1 MRTRLPSAAS
11 AKYPRASSVP
21 VSFAFFHSASP
32 SRWFLCCATALAAV
46 AGTAFTSAGCSGVPA
61 SGVAGTSE
69 LTALSTARSS
79 SDLSSLSP
87 LSPGAGDVGCGSACA
102 WPAAVF
108 REVLGDLHPRSIVVV
123 LLLLTVA
130 ALLSRFVNSV
140 VRRTLERH
148 RQSGTLLPESVT
160 RLQITRR
167 ILDAVIWVVA
177 ISIGLSQFPELR
189 VLSAGLLASA
199 GISGLIVGFA
209 ARSTLGNAVAG
220 VTIAFAQPVRIGDE
234 VELRGERGT
243 VEDVTLL
250 FTMIRLW
257 DGKRMI
263 VPNETLSTEVVKN
276 LTLGSVSRMVRTDVL
291 VPPKGDARAT
301 MEV

>member
-1 MRTRLPSAAS
+1 MLEGPQAGASRTM
-11 AKYPRASSVP
+11 SV
-21 VSFAFFHSASP
+21 
-32 SRWFLCCATALAAV
+32 L
-46 AGTAFTSAGCSGVPA
+46 
-61 SGVAGTSE
+61 
-69 LTALSTARSS
+69 
-79 SDLSSLSP
+79 
-87 LSPGAGDVGCGSACA
+87 
-102 WPAAVF
+102 
-108 REVLGDLHPRSIVVV
+108 REVVGDLHPRSIVVV
-123 LLLLTVA
+123 LLLLVVA

-148 RQSGTLLPESVT
+148 RHSGTLLPESIT

-234 VELRGERGT
+234 VELRGERGV
-243 VEDVTLL
+243 VEDITLL
-250 FTMIRLW
+250 FTVIRLW

-263 VPNETLSTEVVKN
+263 VPNDTLSTEVVKN

-291 VPPKGDARAT
+291 VPPKGNARAT
-301 MEV
+301 MEALLGVAAAEPGLDRSAAPPRVEFLKVDAAGAVLRLTALCTDEASAARLTQALLARAAQVIYGIQV

>member
-1 MRTRLPSAAS
+1 MLEGPQAGASRTM
-11 AKYPRASSVP
+11 SV
-21 VSFAFFHSASP
+21 
-32 SRWFLCCATALAAV
+32 L
-46 AGTAFTSAGCSGVPA
+46 
-61 SGVAGTSE
+61 
-69 LTALSTARSS
+69 
-79 SDLSSLSP
+79 
-87 LSPGAGDVGCGSACA
+87 
-102 WPAAVF
+102 
-108 REVLGDLHPRSIVVV
+108 REVVGDLHPRSIVVV
-123 LLLLTVA
+123 LLLLVVA

-148 RQSGTLLPESVT
+148 RHSGTLLPESIT

-234 VELRGERGT
+234 VELRGERGV
-243 VEDVTLL
+243 VEDITLL
-250 FTMIRLW
+250 FTVIRLW

-263 VPNETLSTEVVKN
+263 VPNDTLSTEVVKN

-291 VPPKGDARAT
+291 VPPKGNARAT
-301 MEV
+301 MEALLGVAAAEPGLDHSAAPPRVEFLKVDAAGAVLRLTALCTDEASAARLTQALLARAAQVIYGIQV

>member
-1 MRTRLPSAAS
+1 MLEGPQAGASRTM
-11 AKYPRASSVP
+11 SV
-21 VSFAFFHSASP
+21 
-32 SRWFLCCATALAAV
+32 L
-46 AGTAFTSAGCSGVPA
+46 
-61 SGVAGTSE
+61 
-69 LTALSTARSS
+69 
-79 SDLSSLSP
+79 
-87 LSPGAGDVGCGSACA
+87 
-102 WPAAVF
+102 
-108 REVLGDLHPRSIVVV
+108 REVVGDLHPRSIVVV
-123 LLLLTVA
+123 LLLLVVA

-148 RQSGTLLPESVT
+148 RHSGTLLPESIT

-234 VELRGERGT
+234 VELRGERGV
-243 VEDVTLL
+243 VEDITLL
-250 FTMIRLW
+250 FTVIRLC

-263 VPNETLSTEVVKN
+263 VPNDTLSTEVVKN

-291 VPPKGDARAT
+291 VPPKGNARAT
-301 MEV
+301 MEALLGVAAAEPGLDHSAAPPRVEFLKVDAAGAVLRLTALCTDEASAARLTQALLARAAEVIYGIQV

>member
-1 MRTRLPSAAS
+1 MLEGPQAGASRTM
-11 AKYPRASSVP
+11 SV
-21 VSFAFFHSASP
+21 
-32 SRWFLCCATALAAV
+32 L
-46 AGTAFTSAGCSGVPA
+46 
-61 SGVAGTSE
+61 
-69 LTALSTARSS
+69 
-79 SDLSSLSP
+79 
-87 LSPGAGDVGCGSACA
+87 
-102 WPAAVF
+102 
-108 REVLGDLHPRSIVVV
+108 REVVGDLHPRSIVVV
-123 LLLLTVA
+123 LLLLVVA

-140 VRRTLERH
+140 VRRTLEHHRH
-148 RQSGTLLPESVT
+148 SGTLLPESIT

-234 VELRGERGT
+234 VELRGERGV
-243 VEDVTLL
+243 VEDITLL
-250 FTMIRLW
+250 FTVIRLW

-263 VPNETLSTEVVKN
+263 VPNDTLSTEVVKN

-291 VPPKGDARAT
+291 VPPKGNARAT
-301 MEV
+301 MEALLGVAAAEPGLDHSAAPPRVEFLKVDAAGAVLRLTALCTDEASAARLTQALLAMAAQVIYGIQV

>member
-1 MRTRLPSAAS
+1 VLEGPKGEGTTTSLLRT
-11 AKYPRASSVP
+11 
-21 VSFAFFHSASP
+21 
-32 SRWFLCCATALAAV
+32 
-46 AGTAFTSAGCSGVPA
+46 
-61 SGVAGTSE
+61 
-69 LTALSTARSS
+69 
-79 SDLSSLSP
+79 
-87 LSPGAGDVGCGSACA
+87 
-102 WPAAVF
+102 
-108 REVLGDLHPRSIVVV
+108 VLGDLNPRGLVVV
-123 LLLLTVA
+123 LVMLVAA
-130 ALLSRFVNSV
+130 ALLSRFVNSA
-140 VRRTLERH
+140 VRRNLEKH
-148 RQSGTLLPESVT
+148 RQSGTLQPESVT
-160 RLQITRR
+160 RLQIIRR
-167 ILDAVIWVVA
+167 IVHAVIWVVA

-189 VLSAGLLASA
+189 VFSAGLLASA

-234 VELRGERGT
+234 VELRGERGV

-291 VPPKGDARAT
+291 IPPKGDARAA
-301 MEV
+301 MEALLGVAAAEPGLDRTAPPPKVDFLKVDAAGTLLRLSATCTDEASAARMNQALLAKAAEVVYGIRV

>member
-1 MRTRLPSAAS
+1 MLEGPQAS
-11 AKYPRASSVP
+11 AGR
-21 VSFAFFHSASP
+21 
-32 SRWFLCCATALAAV
+32 T
-46 AGTAFTSAGCSGVPA
+46 
-61 SGVAGTSE
+61 
-69 LTALSTARSS
+69 
-79 SDLSSLSP
+79 
-87 LSPGAGDVGCGSACA
+87 
-102 WPAAVF
+102 AAVF

-243 VEDVTLL
+243 VEDITLL
-250 FTMIRLW
+250 FTVIRLW

-291 VPPKGDARAT
+291 VPPKGDARTT
-301 MEV
+301 MEALLGVAAAEPGLDRSAPPPRVEFLKVDAAGALLRLTALCTDEASAARLTQALLARAAQAIYGIQV

>member
-1 MRTRLPSAAS
+1 MLEGPQAGASRTM
-11 AKYPRASSVP
+11 SV
-21 VSFAFFHSASP
+21 
-32 SRWFLCCATALAAV
+32 L
-46 AGTAFTSAGCSGVPA
+46 
-61 SGVAGTSE
+61 
-69 LTALSTARSS
+69 
-79 SDLSSLSP
+79 
-87 LSPGAGDVGCGSACA
+87 
-102 WPAAVF
+102 
-108 REVLGDLHPRSIVVV
+108 REVVGDLHPRSIVVV
-123 LLLLTVA
+123 LLLLVVA

-148 RQSGTLLPESVT
+148 RHSGTLLPESIT

-234 VELRGERGT
+234 VELRGERGV
-243 VEDVTLL
+243 VEDITLL
-250 FTMIRLW
+250 FTVIRLW

-263 VPNETLSTEVVKN
+263 VPNDTLSTEVVKN

-291 VPPKGDARAT
+291 VPPKGNARAT
-301 MEV
+301 MEALLGVAAAEPGLDHSAAPPRVEFLKVDAAGAVLRLTALCTDEASAARLTQALLARAAEVIYGIQV

>member
-1 MRTRLPSAAS
+1 VLEGPQAGASRTM
-11 AKYPRASSVP
+11 SV
-21 VSFAFFHSASP
+21 
-32 SRWFLCCATALAAV
+32 L
-46 AGTAFTSAGCSGVPA
+46 
-61 SGVAGTSE
+61 
-69 LTALSTARSS
+69 
-79 SDLSSLSP
+79 
-87 LSPGAGDVGCGSACA
+87 
-102 WPAAVF
+102 
-108 REVLGDLHPRSIVVV
+108 REVVGDLHPRSIVVV
-123 LLLLTVA
+123 LLLLVVA

-148 RQSGTLLPESVT
+148 RHSGTLLPESIT

-234 VELRGERGT
+234 VELRGERGV
-243 VEDVTLL
+243 VEDITLL
-250 FTMIRLW
+250 FTVIRLW

-263 VPNETLSTEVVKN
+263 VPNDTLSTEVVKN

-291 VPPKGDARAT
+291 VPPKGNARAT
-301 MEV
+301 MEALLGVAAAEPGLDHSAAPPRVEFLKVDAAGAVLRLTALCTDEASAARLTQALLARAAEVIYGIQV

>member
-1 MRTRLPSAAS
+1 MLEGPQAGASRTM
-11 AKYPRASSVP
+11 SV
-21 VSFAFFHSASP
+21 
-32 SRWFLCCATALAAV
+32 L
-46 AGTAFTSAGCSGVPA
+46 
-61 SGVAGTSE
+61 
-69 LTALSTARSS
+69 
-79 SDLSSLSP
+79 
-87 LSPGAGDVGCGSACA
+87 
-102 WPAAVF
+102 
-108 REVLGDLHPRSIVVV
+108 REVVGDLHPRSIVVV
-123 LLLLTVA
+123 LLLLVVA

-148 RQSGTLLPESVT
+148 RHSGTLLPESIT

-234 VELRGERGT
+234 VELRGERGV
-243 VEDVTLL
+243 VEDITLL
-250 FTMIRLW
+250 FTVIRLW

-263 VPNETLSTEVVKN
+263 VPNDTLSTEVVKN

-291 VPPKGDARAT
+291 VPPKGNARAT
-301 MEV
+301 MEALLGVAAAEPGLDHSAPPPRVEFLKVDAAGAVLRLTALCTDEASAARLTQALLARAAQVIYGIQV

>member
-1 MRTRLPSAAS
+1 MLEGPQAGASRTM
-11 AKYPRASSVP
+11 SV
-21 VSFAFFHSASP
+21 
-32 SRWFLCCATALAAV
+32 L
-46 AGTAFTSAGCSGVPA
+46 
-61 SGVAGTSE
+61 
-69 LTALSTARSS
+69 
-79 SDLSSLSP
+79 
-87 LSPGAGDVGCGSACA
+87 
-102 WPAAVF
+102 
-108 REVLGDLHPRSIVVV
+108 REVVGDLHPRSIVVV
-123 LLLLTVA
+123 LLLLVVA

-148 RQSGTLLPESVT
+148 RHSGTLLPESIT

-234 VELRGERGT
+234 VELRGERGV
-243 VEDVTLL
+243 VEDITLF
-250 FTMIRLW
+250 FTVIRLW

-263 VPNETLSTEVVKN
+263 VPNDTLSTEVVKN

-291 VPPKGDARAT
+291 VPPKGNARAT
-301 MEV
+301 MEALLGVAAAEPGLDHSAAPPRVEFLKVDAAGAVLRLTALCTDEASAARLTQALLARAAEVIYGIQV

>member
-1 MRTRLPSAAS
+1 MLEGPQA
-11 AKYPRASSVP
+11 
-21 VSFAFFHSASP
+21 
-32 SRWFLCCATALAAV
+32 
-46 AGTAFTSAGCSGVPA
+46 
-61 SGVAGTSE
+61 
-69 LTALSTARSS
+69 
-79 SDLSSLSP
+79 
-87 LSPGAGDVGCGSACA
+87 GAGRTTSVL
-102 WPAAVF
+102 
-108 REVLGDLHPRSIVVV
+108 REVMGDLHPRSIVVV
-123 LLLLTVA
+123 LVLLVVA

-140 VRRTLERH
+140 VHRTLERH
-148 RQSGTLLPESVT
+148 RRSGTLLPESVT

-167 ILDAVIWVVA
+167 IVDAVIWLVA

-234 VELRGERGT
+234 VELRGERGA
-243 VEDVTLL
+243 VEDITLL
-250 FTMIRLW
+250 FTVIHLW

-301 MEV
+301 MEALLGAAAAEPGLDRSAPPPRVEFLKVDAGGALLRLTALCTDEASAARLTQALLARAAQAIYGIQV

>member
-1 MRTRLPSAAS
+1 VLEGPQAGASRTM
-11 AKYPRASSVP
+11 SV
-21 VSFAFFHSASP
+21 
-32 SRWFLCCATALAAV
+32 L
-46 AGTAFTSAGCSGVPA
+46 
-61 SGVAGTSE
+61 
-69 LTALSTARSS
+69 
-79 SDLSSLSP
+79 
-87 LSPGAGDVGCGSACA
+87 
-102 WPAAVF
+102 
-108 REVLGDLHPRSIVVV
+108 REVVGDLHPRSIVVV
-123 LLLLTVA
+123 LLLLVVA

-148 RQSGTLLPESVT
+148 RHSGTLLPESIT

-234 VELRGERGT
+234 VELRGERGV
-243 VEDVTLL
+243 VEDITLL
-250 FTMIRLW
+250 FTVIRLW

-263 VPNETLSTEVVKN
+263 VPNDTLSTEVVKN

-291 VPPKGDARAT
+291 VPPKGNARAT
-301 MEV
+301 MEALLGVAAAEPGLDHSAPPPRVEFLKVDAAGAVLRLTALCTDEASAARLTQALLARAAEVVYAIQV

>member
-1 MRTRLPSAAS
+1 VLEGPQAGASRTM
-11 AKYPRASSVP
+11 SV
-21 VSFAFFHSASP
+21 
-32 SRWFLCCATALAAV
+32 L
-46 AGTAFTSAGCSGVPA
+46 
-61 SGVAGTSE
+61 
-69 LTALSTARSS
+69 
-79 SDLSSLSP
+79 
-87 LSPGAGDVGCGSACA
+87 
-102 WPAAVF
+102 
-108 REVLGDLHPRSIVVV
+108 REVVGDLHPRSIVVV
-123 LLLLTVA
+123 LLLLVVA

-148 RQSGTLLPESVT
+148 RHSGTLLPESIT

-234 VELRGERGT
+234 VELRGERGV
-243 VEDVTLL
+243 VEDITLL
-250 FTMIRLW
+250 FTVIRLW

-263 VPNETLSTEVVKN
+263 VPNDTLSTEVVKN

-291 VPPKGDARAT
+291 VPPKGNARAT
-301 MEV
+301 MEALLGVAAAEPGLDHSAAPPRVEFLKVDAAGAVLRLTALCTDEASAARLTQALLARAAQVIYGIQV